1 MRVREHDIGVCSW
14 SLRPEDTADLLNKV
28 KRLELEHVQLG
39 LSPLLSSE
47 GAAAATVAEEHRAR
61 GITIVATMIT
71 FAGEDYT
78 SVATIRRTGGLVPD
92 EQWPDRRDL
101 TLRAGKLTA
110 ELGVKFLT
118 CHIGFVPPSSDP
130 TYLVMVERVR
140 DVAQALASDN
150 LSLLLETGQES
161 ASELLQ
167 FLNDL
172 NCRNVG
178 VNFDPANMILYGGG
192 DPIEAISILNRHIR
206 HVHVKDAVASSQPR
220 LQWGKEVV
228 FGTGEVDPLRF
239 LDALD
244 DIGYTGLLT
253 IEREAPG
260 DPLAD
265 ARAAIKALKE
275 AE

>member
-14 SLRPEDTADLLNKV
+14 SLRPESTADLLSKV
-28 KRLELEHVQLG
+28 KRLELDHVQLG
-39 LSPLLSSE
+39 LIPLLSQANV
-47 GAAAATVAEEHRAR
+47 AADTVAEQYRAM
-61 GITIVATMIT
+61 GITIVATMID

-78 SVATIRRTGGLVPD
+78 SIAIIRRTGGFVPD
-92 EQWPDRRDL
+92 EHWPDRRDL
-101 TLRAGKLTA
+101 TLRAGKMTA

-130 TYLVMVERVR
+130 SYRVMVERVR
-140 DVAQALASDN
+140 DVAQSLASDN
-150 LSLLLETGQES
+150 VSLLLETGQES

-178 VNFDPANMILYGGG
+178 VNFDPANMIMYGAG
-192 DPIEAISILNRHIR
+192 DPIEAISILNRHIC
-206 HVHVKDAVASSQPR
+206 HVHAKDAVASSQPR

-228 FGTGEVDPLRF
+228 FGTGEVDPLKF

-244 DIGYTGLLT
+244 DIGYTGPLS
-253 IEREAPG
+253 IEREAPA

-265 ARAAIKALKE
+265 VHAAIEALR
-275 AE
+275 ATQ